1 MARKKTTTQKP
12 STKPVKKTKKVS
24 SEKKINLS
32 LKNIK
37 MPDFKKIWNQLRSPK
52 WEPVF
57 KTIGLTLIILG
68 SFIGIDFLVQ
78 YLNND
83 YSVAVVNGERIS
95 KSEYYKL
102 LDSSYGESIVNTL
115 IDNALIYQEAE
126 KEGIELTDEEIDN
139 ELQATIEYVGGEET
153 YESLLKANNITND
166 DVIKQIELSLLTTK
180 LMTPTLEYT
189 DDDVKKFFDEYS
201 DVIFEDETAAL
212 EEGEELDFDDY
223 KDQTEEVYISQLVSD
238 NEEDWLSGLEEK
250 AVIQNNVTAK
260 PSYSILGTT
269 RNIVMNLID
278 RINGTEEE

>member
-1 MARKKTTTQKP
+1 
-12 STKPVKKTKKVS
+12 
-24 SEKKINLS
+24 
-32 LKNIK
+32 
-37 MPDFKKIWNQLRSPK
+37 
-52 WEPVF
+52 
-57 KTIGLTLIILG
+57 
-68 SFIGIDFLVQ
+68 
-78 YLNND
+78 
-83 YSVAVVNGERIS
+83 
-95 KSEYYKL
+95 
-102 LDSSYGESIVNTL
+102 
-115 IDNALIYQEAE
+115 
-126 KEGIELTDEEIDN
+126 
-139 ELQATIEYVGGEET
+139 
-153 YESLLKANNITND
+153 
-166 DVIKQIELSLLTTK
+166 
-180 LMTPTLEYT
+180 MTPTLEYT

>member
-1 MARKKTTTQKP
+1 
-12 STKPVKKTKKVS
+12 
-24 SEKKINLS
+24 
-32 LKNIK
+32 
-37 MPDFKKIWNQLRSPK
+37 
-52 WEPVF
+52 
-57 KTIGLTLIILG
+57 LIILG

-250 AVIQNNVTAK
+250 AVIPK
-260 PSYSILGTT
+260 I
-269 RNIVMNLID
+269 M
-278 RINGTEEE
+278 